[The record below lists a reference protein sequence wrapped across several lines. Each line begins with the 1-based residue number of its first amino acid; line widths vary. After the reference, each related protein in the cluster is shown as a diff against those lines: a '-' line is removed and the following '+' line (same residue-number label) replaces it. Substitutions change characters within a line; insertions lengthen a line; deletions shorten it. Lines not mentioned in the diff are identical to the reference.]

1 MALFGNKEDAA
12 AKAVEKEKAL
22 LEKYGVE
29 MLYDSQAAECVKK
42 IARELAGTG
51 AMEFGMKLSLM
62 GAKAEDQLTV
72 QYLRTIVEQNFLI
85 IRLLDALGER

>member
-12 AKAVEKEKAL
+12 AKAAEKEKAL
-22 LEKYGVE
+22 LEKYGIE

-51 AMEFGMKLSLM
+51 LIEAGIKLSI
-62 GAKAEDQLTV
+62 GAKPEDQLTV
-72 QYLRTIVEQNFLI
+72 QYLRAIVEQNFLI
-85 IRLLDALGER
+85 IRLLDAIADRG

>member
-12 AKAVEKEKAL
+12 AKAAEKEKAL

-42 IARELAGTG
+42 IAAELTGTG
-51 AMEFGMKLSLM
+51 LMETGMKLSM
-62 GAKAEDQLTV
+62 TAKPEDQLTV
-72 QYLRTIVEQNFLI
+72 QYLRAIVEQNFLI

>member
-12 AKAVEKEKAL
+12 AKAAEKEKAL

-42 IARELAGTG
+42 IARELAWTG
-51 AMEFGMKLSLM
+51 LMEAGIKLSM
-62 GAKAEDQLTV
+62 GAKVEDQLTV
-72 QYLRTIVEQNFLI
+72 QYLRAIVEQNFLI

>member
-1 MALFGNKEDAA
+1 MALFGSKEDKA
-12 AKAVEKEKAL
+12 AKAAEKEKAL

-51 AMEFGMKLSLM
+51 AMEFGMKLSM
-62 GAKAEDQLTV
+62 GAKTEDQLTV
-72 QYLRTIVEQNFLI
+72 QYLRAIVEQNFLI

>member
-12 AKAVEKEKAL
+12 AKAAEKEKAL

-51 AMEFGMKLSLM
+51 LIEAGIKLSI
-62 GAKAEDQLTV
+62 GAKPEDQLTV
-72 QYLRTIVEQNFLI
+72 QYLRAIVEQNFLI

>member
-12 AKAVEKEKAL
+12 AKAAEKEKAL

-29 MLYDSQAAECVKK
+29 MLYDTQAAECLKK

-51 AMEFGMKLSLM
+51 ALEFGMKLQM
-62 GAKAEDQLTV
+62 GVKTEDQLTV
-72 QYLRTIVEQNFLI
+72 QYLRAIVEQNFLI
-85 IRLLDALGER
+85 IRLLDALGEK